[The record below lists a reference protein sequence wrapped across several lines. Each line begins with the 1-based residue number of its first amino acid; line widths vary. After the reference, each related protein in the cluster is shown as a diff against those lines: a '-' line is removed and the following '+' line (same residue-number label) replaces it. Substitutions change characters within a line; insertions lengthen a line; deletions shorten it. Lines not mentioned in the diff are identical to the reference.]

1 MPASLGAGFC
11 WLLPEKNL
19 HIDGLGLFNMYIE
32 FIIKQSKVKFI
43 QWCRK
48 SKIGGTAFYT
58 LMNSAI
64 LFFLFKLRSKRFW
77 FTSVDN
83 QSEIDINGNI
93 DEKIDKKCVHGSL
106 KCSEYLKKEIKQTSI
121 FAFGVSTFKLIFPRI
136 TSIVKNPGSI
146 FGLFYKKF
154 EYGLFMYLFASNG
167 IFKALFCKLN
177 RDGKF
182 SKEVNCLIAAAVS
195 SMAYLFYPR
204 YIIFT
209 MGFTTMIEVNLLF
222 NFFNEI

>member
-1 MPASLGAGFC
+1 VPASLGAAFC

-32 FIIKQSKVKFI
+32 FVIKQSKNKFI
-43 QWCRK
+43 EWCRN
-48 SKIGGTAFYT
+48 SKVGGTAFYA

-64 LFFLFKLRSKRFW
+64 LYFLFKLRSKRFW

-83 QSEIDINGNI
+83 QSEIDMNGNI
-93 DEKIDKKCVHGSL
+93 DEKFDKKCVHGNW
-106 KCSEYLKKEIKQTSI
+106 KCSEYLKKEMKQTSI
-121 FAFGVSTFKLIFPRI
+121 FAFGVSTFKLIFPRLAM
-136 TSIVKNPGSI
+136 IVKNPGII
-146 FGLFYKKF
+146 FNLFYKKF

-182 SKEVNCLIAAAVS
+182 SKQINCIIAGAVS
-195 SMAYLFYPR
+195 SLTYLFYPR

-209 MGFTTMIEVNLLF
+209 MGFSTLIEVRILT
-222 NFFNEI
+222 